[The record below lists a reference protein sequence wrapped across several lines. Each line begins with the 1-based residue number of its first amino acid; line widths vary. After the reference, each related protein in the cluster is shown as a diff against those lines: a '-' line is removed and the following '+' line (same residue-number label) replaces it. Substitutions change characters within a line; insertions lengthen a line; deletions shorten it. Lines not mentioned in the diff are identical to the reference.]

1 MFRSSGGFSCVLLC
15 FTLFYWVL
23 LGPAVFY
30 CFFFLGFTGY
40 NWVVQGFTR
49 FTLAYPKFY
58 WVLLGSTWS

>member
-1 MFRSSGGFSCVLLC
+1 MRFTVFYPVLLGFTGACCVLL
-15 FTLFYWVL
+15 
-23 LGPAVFY
+23 
-30 CFFFLGFTGY
+30 FFFLGFTGY